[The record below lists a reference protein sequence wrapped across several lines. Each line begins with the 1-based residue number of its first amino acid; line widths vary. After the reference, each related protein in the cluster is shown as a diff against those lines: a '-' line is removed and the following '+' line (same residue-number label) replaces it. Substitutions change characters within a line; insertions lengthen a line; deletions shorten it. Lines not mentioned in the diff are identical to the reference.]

1 MAAPIQLD
9 RTEGALRGL
18 PADGGVPATLAP
30 VRGKAFPSD
39 RPIASP
45 IACPVI
51 DPLPVDRADVRK
63 HLLTTESW
71 TR

>member
-30 VRGKAFPSD
+30 VRGKAFPP
-39 RPIASP
+39 PIAPSR
-45 IACPVI
+45 
-51 DPLPVDRADVRK
+51 LQSHVRQSIHSRPRR
-63 HLLTTESW
+63 HLSGKLC
-71 TR
+71 

>member
-30 VRGKAFPSD
+30 VRGKAFPL
-39 RPIASP
+39 RLRRRCAP
-45 IACPVI
+45 CRK
-51 DPLPVDRADVRK
+51 PLWRENAF
-63 HLLTTESW
+63 
-71 TR
+71 